1 MCSLRAFLLLSAQFR
16 KDMVII
22 MKNIKIND
30 MTLCR
35 NTALSFKERI
45 EIARLLERLN
55 VDTIELPAIDN
66 VKSDT
71 LLVRT
76 IASFVKSSRLSVACG
91 YSVEG
96 VEKAAAALNSTKN
109 PEIRIELPM
118 SPVGMEYTCHK
129 KAPAMLELIG
139 VLVSAAKE
147 KCANVQFCAVD
158 ATRAEKQFLTDAINM
173 AVSSGANAITVCDT
187 TGEMLPDEFAQFVS
201 GIKSEVSALEGVEF
215 AVSIEDK
222 NGMAT
227 AASIL
232 AVKAGADVV
241 KAAVNA
247 GVTSLEVFAGLI
259 KNCGNTCGFSCN
271 IKHTETGR
279 IVSQIARI
287 TASNAETSAPAVRS
301 EAENA
306 IHLDSNDDRE
316 AVAAAINTLGYDLS
330 EDDIAKVYEEFSRIA
345 AKKRVGAK
353 ELDAIIAST
362 ALQVPPTY
370 KLLSYVI
377 NNGNIISSSAQ
388 ICLSKNDEEL
398 EGICIGDGPV
408 DAAFRA
414 IEQIVGIHY
423 ELDDFQ
429 IQTVTEGRDS
439 MGSALVRLREG
450 GRLYSGTGISTDIL
464 GASIKAYINALNK
477 IVYEEAN

>member
-1 MCSLRAFLLLSAQFR
+1 
-16 KDMVII
+16 
-22 MKNIKIND
+22 MKNIKITD
-30 MTLCR
+30 ITLCR
-35 NTALSFKERI
+35 NKALSFKERI
-45 EIARLLERLN
+45 EIARLSDRLN
-55 VDTIELPAIDN
+55 VDTIELPKIDN
-66 VKSDT
+66 IKSDT
-71 LLVRT
+71 LLIRT
-76 IASFVKSSRLSVACG
+76 ISSFVKESKLSVCCG
-91 YSVEG
+91 YNVEG
-96 VEKAAAALNSTKN
+96 VELAAVALNNTKN
-109 PEIRIELPM
+109 PEIRVELPM

-129 KAPAMLELIG
+129 KAPAMIELIKE
-139 VLVSAAKE
+139 LVTAAKA
-147 KCANVQFCAVD
+147 KCTNVQFCAVD
-158 ATRAEKQFLTDAINM
+158 ATRAEEQFLADAINT
-173 AVSSGANAITVCDT
+173 AIEAGANSVTVCDT
-187 TGEMLPDEFAQFVS
+187 TGEMLPDEFAEFVKN
-201 GIKSEVSALEGVEF
+201 IMAGVKPVEL

-222 NGMAT
+222 NGMAA

-232 AVKAGADVV
+232 AVKAGADGV
-241 KAAVNA
+241 KTAVSG
-247 GVTSLEVFAGLI
+247 GVTSLETFAGLI

-279 IVSQIARI
+279 IIKQIARI
-287 TASNAETSAPAVRS
+287 TDSNTETAAPSVRN

-306 IHLDSNDDRE
+306 IQLDGNDSIE
-316 AVAAAINTLGYDLS
+316 AVAVAIQNLGYDLS
-330 EDDIAKVYEEFSRIA
+330 EEDIAKVYEEFGRIA

-353 ELDAIIAST
+353 ELDAIVAST

-370 KLLSYVI
+370 KLISYVI

-388 ICLSKNDEEL
+388 LRLSKGDEEL

-414 IEQIVGIHY
+414 IEQIIGRHY

-450 GRLYSGTGISTDIL
+450 GKLYSGTGISTDIL
-464 GASIKAYINALNK
+464 GASIRAYINALNK

>member
-1 MCSLRAFLLLSAQFR
+1 
-16 KDMVII
+16 
-22 MKNIKIND
+22 MKNIRITD

-35 NTALSFKERI
+35 NKALSFKERI

-55 VDTIELPAIDN
+55 VDSIEMPEIDN

-76 IASFVKSSRLSVACG
+76 IASFIKESRVSVCG
-91 YSVEG
+91 GYTVDSVNL
-96 VEKAAAALNSTKN
+96 AATALNTTKN

-118 SPVGMEYTCHK
+118 SPVGMEYTCHM
-129 KAPAMLELIG
+129 KAPKMLET
-139 VLVSAAKE
+139 VKTLVAAAKE
-147 KCANVQFCAVD
+147 KTQNVQFCAVD
-158 ATRAEKQFLTDAINM
+158 ATRAEEEFLVEAINT
-173 AVSSGANAITVCDT
+173 AIESGATSVTVCDT
-187 TGEMLPDEFAQFVS
+187 TGEMLPDEFAEFVKN
-201 GIKSEVSALEGVEF
+201 IKAQINVADDVQF

-227 AASIL
+227 AASVL
-232 AVKAGADVV
+232 AVKAGANTV
-241 KAAVNA
+241 KTAVS
-247 GVTSLEVFAGLI
+247 GEVTSLETFAVLI
-259 KNCGNTCGFSCN
+259 KNCGNTCGFECG

-279 IVSQIARI
+279 IIKQITRI
-287 TASNAETSAPAVRS
+287 TSPLGASSVIAVKNDT
-301 EAENA
+301 ENA
-306 IHLDSNDDRE
+306 IQLDSNDDRE
-316 AVAAAINTLGYDLS
+316 AVAAAIESLGYDLS

-370 KLLSYVI
+370 KLVSYVI

-388 ICLSKNDEEL
+388 LRLAKGEDEL

-408 DAAFRA
+408 DAAFKA
-414 IEQIVGIHY
+414 IEQIIGRHY

-439 MGSALVRLREG
+439 MGSAIVRLRENG
-450 GRLYSGTGISTDIL
+450 KLYSGTGISTDIL

>member
-1 MCSLRAFLLLSAQFR
+1 
-16 KDMVII
+16 
-22 MKNIKIND
+22 MKSIKIFD

-55 VDTIELPAIDN
+55 VDSIEMPAIDN
-66 VKSDT
+66 IKSDT

-76 IASFVKSSRLSVACG
+76 IASFVKKGRLSVGAG
-91 YSVEG
+91 ITEDG
-96 VEKAAAALNSTKN
+96 VALAAAALNN
-109 PEIRIELPM
+109 AVNAEIRVELPI

-129 KAPAMLELIG
+129 KAPAMLELIKT
-139 VLVSAAKE
+139 LVAAAKA
-147 KCANVQFCAVD
+147 KCANVQFSAVD
-158 ATRAEKQFLTDAINM
+158 ATRAEKQFLESAVATAIE
-173 AVSSGANAITVCDT
+173 AGATSITVCDT
-187 TGEMLPDEFAQFVS
+187 AAEMLPDEFAKFIAELKANVPT
-201 GIKSEVSALEGVEF
+201 LEDVEL
-215 AVSIEDK
+215 AVCVEDK

-227 AASIL
+227 AASVM
-232 AVKAGADVV
+232 AVKSGASAV
-241 KAAVNA
+241 KTAVSGEA
-247 GVTSLEVFAGLI
+247 TSLETFAVLV
-259 KNCGNTCGFSCN
+259 KNCGNTCGIECG

-279 IVSQIARI
+279 IVNQISRI
-287 TASNAETSAPAVRS
+287 TAPTGAANIPAVRS

-306 IHLDSNDDRE
+306 IQLDGNDDIS
-316 AVAAAINTLGYDLS
+316 AVAASIETLGYDLS
-330 EDDIAKVYEEFSRIA
+330 EEDTVKVYEEFCRIA

-353 ELDAIIAST
+353 ELDAIVAST

-370 KLLSYVI
+370 KLVSYVI

-388 ICLSKNDEEL
+388 IRMAKGDEEL

-414 IEQIVGIHY
+414 IEQIIGRHY

-439 MGSALVRLREG
+439 MGSAIVRLREG
-450 GRLYSGTGISTDIL
+450 GKLYSGTGISTDIL
-464 GASIKAYINALNK
+464 GASIRAYINALNK

>member
-1 MCSLRAFLLLSAQFR
+1 
-16 KDMVII
+16 
-22 MKNIKIND
+22 MKNIKITD

-35 NTALSFKERI
+35 NKALSFKERI

-55 VDTIELPAIDN
+55 VDTIEMPAIDN

-76 IASFVKSSRLSVACG
+76 IASFVKESRLSVACG
-91 YSVEG
+91 YNVEG
-96 VEKAAAALNSTKN
+96 VEYAAAALSNTKN
-109 PEIRIELPM
+109 PEIRVELPM

-129 KAPAMLELIG
+129 KAPAMLELIKE
-139 VLVSAAKE
+139 LVTVAKA
-147 KCANVQFCAVD
+147 KCPNVQFCAVD
-158 ATRAEKQFLTDAINM
+158 ATRAEAQVLTEAINI
-173 AVSSGANAITVCDT
+173 AIESGANAVTVCDT
-187 TGEMLPDEFAQFVS
+187 TGEMLPDEFAEFVA
-201 GIKSEVSALEGVEF
+201 GIKSNIANTENAEF

-232 AVKAGADVV
+232 AVKSGADAV
-241 KAAVNA
+241 KVGVNG
-247 GVTSLEVFAGLI
+247 GVASLETFGGLI
-259 KNCGNTCGFSCN
+259 KNCGNTCGFSSN
-271 IKHTETGR
+271 IKYTEIGR

-287 TASNAETSAPAVRS
+287 TSANAEISAPAVRN
-301 EAENA
+301 EAENQ
-306 IHLDSNDDRE
+306 IHLDANDDRE
-316 AVAAAINTLGYDLS
+316 AVAAAIQTLGYDLS
-330 EDDIAKVYEEFSRIA
+330 EDDTGKVYDEFIRIA

-370 KLLSYVI
+370 KLINYVI

-388 ICLSKNDEEL
+388 IRLAKGEDEL

-408 DAAFRA
+408 DAAFKA
-414 IEQIVGIHY
+414 IEQIIGRHY

-450 GRLYSGTGISTDIL
+450 GKLYSGTGISTDIL
-464 GASIKAYINALNK
+464 GASIRAYINAINK

>member
-1 MCSLRAFLLLSAQFR
+1 
-16 KDMVII
+16 
-22 MKNIKIND
+22 MKNIKITD
-30 MTLCR
+30 ITLCR
-35 NTALSFKERI
+35 NKALSFKERI
-45 EIARLLERLN
+45 EIARLLDRLN
-55 VDTIELPAIDN
+55 VDTIELPQIDN
-66 VKSDT
+66 IKSDT
-71 LLVRT
+71 LLIRT
-76 IASFVKSSRLSVACG
+76 ISSFVKESKLSVCCG
-91 YSVEG
+91 YNVEG
-96 VEKAAAALNSTKN
+96 VELAAAALNNTKN
-109 PEIRIELPM
+109 PEIRVELPM

-129 KAPAMLELIG
+129 KAPAMIELIKA
-139 VLVSAAKE
+139 LVTSAKE
-147 KCANVQFCAVD
+147 KCENVQFCAVD
-158 ATRAEKQFLTDAINM
+158 ATRAEEQFLTEAINT
-173 AVSSGANAITVCDT
+173 AIEAGANSVTVCDT
-187 TGEMLPDEFAQFVS
+187 TGEMLPDEFAKFVEN
-201 GIKSEVSALEGVEF
+201 IKTSVKETEF

-232 AVKAGADVV
+232 AVKSGADGV
-241 KAAVNA
+241 KTAVSG
-247 GVTSLEVFAGLI
+247 GVANLETFAGLI

-279 IVSQIARI
+279 IVKQIARI
-287 TASNAETSAPAVRS
+287 TDSNTETAAPAVRS

-306 IHLDSNDDRE
+306 IHLDGNDSIE
-316 AVAAAINTLGYDLS
+316 AVAVAVQSLGYDLS
-330 EDDIAKVYEEFSRIA
+330 EEDIAKVYEEFGRIA
-345 AKKRVGAK
+345 SKKRVGAK
-353 ELDAIIAST
+353 ELDAIVAST

-370 KLLSYVI
+370 KLISYVI

-388 ICLSKNDEEL
+388 LRLSKGDEEL

-414 IEQIVGIHY
+414 IEQIIGRHY

-450 GRLYSGTGISTDIL
+450 GKLYSGTGISTDIL
-464 GASIKAYINALNK
+464 GASIRAYINALNK

>member
-1 MCSLRAFLLLSAQFR
+1 
-16 KDMVII
+16 
-22 MKNIKIND
+22 MKNIKITD

-35 NTALSFKERI
+35 NSALSFKERI
-45 EIARLLERLN
+45 EVARLLERLN
-55 VDTIELPAIDN
+55 VDSIELPKIDN

-71 LLVRT
+71 LLIRT
-76 IASFVKSSRLSVACG
+76 IASFVKNATLSVCCG
-91 YSVEG
+91 FTTEG
-96 VEKAAAALNSTKN
+96 VELASNALSTCKKG
-109 PEIRIELPM
+109 EIRVELPL

-129 KAPAMLELIG
+129 KAPKMLELIKE
-139 VLVSAAKE
+139 LVTTAKE
-147 KCANVQFCAVD
+147 KCQSVQFCAVD
-158 ATRAEKQFLTDAINM
+158 ATRAEEEFLIEAINT
-173 AVSSGANAITVCDT
+173 AIECGATKVTVCDS
-187 TGEMLPDEFAQFVS
+187 TGEMLPDEFAKFVEN
-201 GIKSEVSALEGVEF
+201 IKASVKETVF

-232 AVKAGADVV
+232 AVKAGADAV
-241 KAAVNA
+241 KTAVSA
-247 GVTSLEVFAGLI
+247 DVASLETFAGLI
-259 KNCGNTCGFSCN
+259 KNCGNTCGINCN

-279 IVSQIARI
+279 IIKQISRI
-287 TASNAETSAPAVRS
+287 VNPSVAPASLVKT
-301 EAENA
+301 ENEN
-306 IHLDSNDDRE
+306 IIQLDSNDDRD
-316 AVAAAINTLGYDLS
+316 AVAAACENLGYDLS
-330 EDDIAKVYEEFSRIA
+330 EDDIVKVYEEFIKIA

-370 KLLSYVI
+370 KLISYVI

-388 ICLSKNDEEL
+388 IRLSKMEEEI

-414 IEQIVGIHY
+414 IEQIVGRHY

-439 MGSALVRLREG
+439 MGSALVKLRENG
-450 GRLYSGTGISTDIL
+450 KLYSGNGISTDIL
-464 GASIKAYINALNK
+464 GASIKAYISALNK

>member
-1 MCSLRAFLLLSAQFR
+1 
-16 KDMVII
+16 
-22 MKNIKIND
+22 MKNIKITD
-30 MTLCR
+30 ITLCR
-35 NTALSFKERI
+35 NKALSFKERI
-45 EIARLLERLN
+45 EIARLLDRLN
-55 VDTIELPAIDN
+55 VDTIEIPQIDN
-66 VKSDT
+66 IKSDT
-71 LLVRT
+71 LLIRT
-76 IASFVKSSRLSVACG
+76 ISSFVKESKLSVCCG
-91 YSVEG
+91 YNAEG
-96 VEKAAAALNSTKN
+96 VELAAAALNNTKN
-109 PEIRIELPM
+109 PEIRVELPM

-129 KAPAMLELIG
+129 KAPAMIELIKT
-139 VLVSAAKE
+139 LVTSAKE
-147 KCANVQFCAVD
+147 KCENVQFCAVD
-158 ATRAEKQFLTDAINM
+158 ATRAEEQFLTEAINT
-173 AVSSGANAITVCDT
+173 AIEAGANSVTVCDT
-187 TGEMLPDEFAQFVS
+187 TGEMLPDEFARFVEN
-201 GIKSEVSALEGVEF
+201 IKTNVKETEF

-232 AVKAGADVV
+232 AVKSGADGV
-241 KAAVNA
+241 KTAVSG
-247 GVTSLEVFAGLI
+247 GVASLETFAGLI

-279 IVSQIARI
+279 IVKQIARI
-287 TASNAETSAPAVRS
+287 TDSNTATAAPAVRS

-306 IHLDSNDDRE
+306 IHLDSNDSVE
-316 AVAAAINTLGYDLS
+316 AVAVAVQSLGYDLS
-330 EDDIAKVYEEFSRIA
+330 EEDISKVYEEFVHIA
-345 AKKRVGAK
+345 SKKRVGAK
-353 ELDAIIAST
+353 ELDAIVAST

-370 KLLSYVI
+370 KLISYVI

-388 ICLSKNDEEL
+388 LRLSKGDEEL

-414 IEQIVGIHY
+414 IEQIIGRHY

-450 GRLYSGTGISTDIL
+450 GKLYSGTGISTDIL
-464 GASIKAYINALNK
+464 GASIRAYINALNK

>member
-1 MCSLRAFLLLSAQFR
+1 
-16 KDMVII
+16 
-22 MKNIKIND
+22 MKNIKITD
-30 MTLCR
+30 ITLCR
-35 NTALSFKERI
+35 NKALSFKERI
-45 EIARLLERLN
+45 EIARLLDRLN
-55 VDTIELPAIDN
+55 VDTIELPQIDN
-66 VKSDT
+66 IKSDT
-71 LLVRT
+71 LLIRT
-76 IASFVKSSRLSVACG
+76 ISSFVKESKLSVCCG
-91 YSVEG
+91 YNVEG
-96 VEKAAAALNSTKN
+96 VELAAAALNNTKN
-109 PEIRIELPM
+109 PEIRVELPM

-129 KAPAMLELIG
+129 KAPAMIELIKA
-139 VLVSAAKE
+139 LVTSAKE
-147 KCANVQFCAVD
+147 KCENVQFCAVD
-158 ATRAEKQFLTDAINM
+158 ATRAEEQFLTEAINT
-173 AVSSGANAITVCDT
+173 AIEAGANSVTVCDT
-187 TGEMLPDEFAQFVS
+187 TGEMLPDEFAKFVEN
-201 GIKSEVSALEGVEF
+201 IKTSVKETEF

-232 AVKAGADVV
+232 AVKSGADGV
-241 KAAVNA
+241 KTAVSG
-247 GVTSLEVFAGLI
+247 GVASLETFAGLI

-279 IVSQIARI
+279 IVKQIARI
-287 TASNAETSAPAVRS
+287 TDSNTETAAPAVRS

-306 IHLDSNDDRE
+306 IHLDGNDSIE
-316 AVAAAINTLGYDLS
+316 AVAVAVQSLGYDLS
-330 EDDIAKVYEEFSRIA
+330 EEDIAKVYEEFGRIA
-345 AKKRVGAK
+345 SKKRVGAK
-353 ELDAIIAST
+353 ELDAIVAST

-370 KLLSYVI
+370 KLISYVI

-388 ICLSKNDEEL
+388 LRLSKGDEEL

-414 IEQIVGIHY
+414 IEQIIGRHY

-450 GRLYSGTGISTDIL
+450 GKLYSGTGISTDIL
-464 GASIKAYINALNK
+464 GASIRAYINALNK

>member
-1 MCSLRAFLLLSAQFR
+1 
-16 KDMVII
+16 
-22 MKNIKIND
+22 MKNIKITD

-55 VDTIELPAIDN
+55 VDTIEIPAIDN

-76 IASFVKSSRLSVACG
+76 VSSFVKSSRLSVACG
-91 YSVEG
+91 YTAEG
-96 VEKAAAALNSTKN
+96 VELAALALSHTKN
-109 PEIRIELPM
+109 PEIRIELPT

-129 KAPAMLELIG
+129 KAPAMLELIKE
-139 VLVSAAKE
+139 LVSLAKA
-147 KCANVQFCAVD
+147 KCENVQFCAVD
-158 ATRAEKQFLTDAINM
+158 ATRAESKFLTDAIEI
-173 AVSSGANAITVCDT
+173 ALTAGANSITVCDT
-187 TGEMLPDEFAQFVS
+187 TGEMLPDEFANFVAE
-201 GIKSEVSALEGVEF
+201 IKKNVDFKNAEF
-215 AVSIEDK
+215 SVSIEDK

-232 AVKAGADVV
+232 AVKAGADAV
-241 KAAVNA
+241 KAAVSG
-247 GVTSLEVFAGLI
+247 GVASLETFAGLV
-259 KNCGNTCGFSCN
+259 KNCGNTCGFSCG

-279 IVSQIARI
+279 IISQISRI
-287 TASNAETSAPAVRS
+287 TSSNAEVAAPSVRS

-306 IHLDSNDDRE
+306 IQLDANDDRD
-316 AVAAAINTLGYDLS
+316 AVAAAIVTLGYDLS

-345 AKKRVGAK
+345 VKKRVGAK

-362 ALQVPPTY
+362 ALQVPPTF
-370 KLLSYVI
+370 KLINYVI

-388 ICLSKNDEEL
+388 IRLAKGEEEM
-398 EGICIGDGPV
+398 EGVCIGDGPV

-414 IEQIVGIHY
+414 IEQIIGRHY

-450 GRLYSGTGISTDIL
+450 GKLYSGTGISTDIL